1 METHWL
7 VREGRV
13 DVVVSWRVGLIAE
26 VCGGVE
32 GGKVGGRLVWLRLE
46 GETLEGGA
54 KHGSMY
60 GRKLSGFDARWQG

>member
-1 METHWL
+1 M
-7 VREGRV
+7 
-13 DVVVSWRVGLIAE
+13 GLIAE

-54 KHGSMY
+54 KHGSMN